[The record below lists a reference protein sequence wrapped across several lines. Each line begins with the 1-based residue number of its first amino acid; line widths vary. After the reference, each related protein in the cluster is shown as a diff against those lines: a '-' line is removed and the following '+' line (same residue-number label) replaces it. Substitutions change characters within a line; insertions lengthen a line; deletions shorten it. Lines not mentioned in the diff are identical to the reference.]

1 MVNRLEGDSSLSRLR
16 DVLEE
21 AKPDR
26 APSADG
32 PPDWGNDLRE
42 VTRSQSIMLQ
52 RRGTKGA
59 KLTDEQLIKAY
70 ENQLARVEAWL
81 AERPNFRVLYVSYN
95 RLVAEPA
102 PAAAEVNAFLGG
114 GLNEEAMVKHVEPQ
128 LYRQRA

>member
-42 VTRSQSIMLQ
+42 VTR
-52 RRGTKGA
+52 R
-59 KLTDEQLIKAY
+59 
-70 ENQLARVEAWL
+70 LARLRSEFPGVARQVELNVAL
-81 AERPNFRVLYVSYN
+81 VKAGERLNG
-95 RLVAEPA
+95 EP
-102 PAAAEVNAFLGG
+102 PGG
-114 GLNEEAMVKHVEPQ
+114 SDGSEPEI
-128 LYRQRA
+128 RS